1 MITIKAD
8 SPFMYFGEKGKNSA
22 LILIKKPGVFA
33 GIPIYVPRDFVKG
46 MNPRDIGRM
55 PMDYVAIP
63 WVVEGVTRTSD
74 KSGEP
79 LLVLQ

>member
-8 SPFMYFGEKGKNSA
+8 SPFMYFGEKGNNSA

-63 WVVEGVTRTSD
+63 WVVQGVARTSE

>member
-1 MITIKAD
+1 MITIKEN

-46 MNPRDIGRM
+46 MQPKDIGRM

-63 WVVEGVTRTSD
+63 WVVAGEARTAEN
-74 KSGEP
+74 GEP